1 MSGPVKV
8 GRTSSAEVRFS
19 AELCPLVEGARAVSA
34 ATKDSVVRKIGIPPH
49 PDELARFVL
58 SAGLAR
64 SQQLSAVRLSS
75 SVCLGRKHF

>member
-34 ATKDSVVRKIGIPPH
+34 ATKDSVVRKIGIPPI
-49 PDELARFVL
+49 LMSWL
-58 SAGLAR
+58 GLCF
-64 SQQLSAVRLSS
+64 L
-75 SVCLGRKHF
+75 LG